1 MQLKR
6 PSAAAVTAFTASV
19 EQLTSG
25 EGRLLLAVS
34 GGPDSLALLLLAHAA
49 QPDRIEAATMDHG
62 LRNEAADEAIFVGN
76 VCGSLGIQHHILHPA
91 QPIAGSLQAEAR
103 RERYAALHTRAI
115 TSGCD
120 WIATAHHADDQLET
134 ILMRIARGS
143 GIDGLAAVRARHG
156 RVIRPLLHFRKAE
169 LEGICAECRV
179 TPIFDP
185 SNLDLHFDRVAVRQW
200 LANSRHPLEAHRAV
214 QTANACADASE
225 ALNWVTEQYYHTHV
239 QLSANDVTL
248 ETSNLPR
255 ELLRRLTLRIIDTLQ
270 PGYTPR
276 GEALDEAMH
285 ALAKGEQRMLGDII
299 CQGGTNW
306 RFRPAP
312 KRRHS

>member
-1 MQLKR
+1 MRLKR

-49 QPDRIEAATMDHG
+49 LPDRFEAATMDHE
-62 LRNEAADEAIFVGN
+62 LRQEAAEEAIFVGN
-76 VCGSLGIQHHILHPA
+76 LCGSLGVQHHILHPA
-91 QPIAGSLQAEAR
+91 QPIARSLQAEAR
-103 RERYAALHTRAI
+103 RERYAALQARAKS
-115 TSGCD
+115 SGCN

-156 RVIRPLLHFRKAE
+156 RVIRPLLNFRKTK
-169 LEGICAECRV
+169 LEGICAECGI
-179 TPIFDP
+179 TPVLDP
-185 SNLDLHFDRVAVRQW
+185 SNQDLRFDRVAIRQW
-200 LANSRHPLEAHRAV
+200 LANAHHPLEAHRAV
-214 QTANACADASE
+214 QTASACADASE
-225 ALNWVTEQYYHTHV
+225 ALNWATEQSYLTHV
-239 QLSANDVTL
+239 QSSAHDVILKTG
-248 ETSNLPR
+248 NLPR
-255 ELLRRLTLRIIDTLQ
+255 ELLRRLSLRIIDALQ

-285 ALAKGEQRMLGDII
+285 ALAKGEQRMLGDVI

>member
-25 EGRLLLAVS
+25 QGRLLLAVS

-49 QPDRIEAATMDHG
+49 LPDRIEAATMDHG
-62 LRNEAADEAIFVGN
+62 LRQEAADEAIFVGSL
-76 VCGSLGIQHHILHPA
+76 CGALGVEHHILHPA
-91 QPIAGSLQAEAR
+91 QPIAGCLQAEAR
-103 RERYAALHTRAI
+103 RERYAALHARAQ
-115 TSGCD
+115 TSGCE

-169 LEGICAECRV
+169 LEGICTECGA
-179 TPIFDP
+179 TPVLDP
-185 SNLDLHFDRVAVRQW
+185 SNQDLGFDRVAIRQW
-200 LANSRHPLEAHRAV
+200 LANLHHPLKAHRAV
-214 QTANACADASE
+214 QTASACADASE

-239 QLSANDVTL
+239 QPSANDVTL
-248 ETSNLPR
+248 NTGNLPR
-255 ELLRRLTLRIIDTLQ
+255 ELLRRLSLRIIDTLQ
-270 PGYTPR
+270 PGYMPR
-276 GEALDEAMH
+276 GEALDEAMR
-285 ALAKGEQRMLGDII
+285 ALAKGEQRMLGDVI
-299 CQGGTNW
+299 CQGGANW